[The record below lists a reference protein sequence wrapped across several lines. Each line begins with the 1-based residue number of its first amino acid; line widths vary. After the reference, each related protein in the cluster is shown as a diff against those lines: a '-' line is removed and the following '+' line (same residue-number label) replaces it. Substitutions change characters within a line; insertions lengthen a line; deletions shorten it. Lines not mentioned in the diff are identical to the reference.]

1 MKNDSMKKALEKSK
15 NVLEKHKNGQAK
27 KLHKK
32 TFKIIAMNL
41 VQEQLKTKIARKR
54 KISDGRPK
62 NGAQS
67 IASRLPD
74 CRISP

>member
-15 NVLEKHKNGQAK
+15 NVLEKHKNVQVK
-27 KLHKK
+27 KLHKE
-32 TFKIIAMNL
+32 TFTIIAMNL

-62 NGAQS
+62 KWSTKHSQQ
-67 IASRLPD
+67 IAKLQD
-74 CRISP
+74 